1 LAQRLLIVAGVP
13 INGGT
18 VILHCNFEEL
28 RALASGAE
36 MVLGATV
43 AASGSA
49 VAAPA
54 EAMALVELLR
64 PRLTGDMSL
73 TSLAEQQ
80 QVRTAVFAICEELRV
95 QLDERIIQLSP
106 GDEQAINTYFDYAH
120 SRVVLDRLDRMG
132 SEMSAIVE
140 LITGAGPTER
150 TAHSVTFPD

>member
-1 LAQRLLIVAGVP
+1 M
-13 INGGT
+13 
-18 VILHCNFEEL
+18 ILHCNFEEL

-36 MVLGATV
+36 MVLGAGV
-43 AASGSA
+43 AASESA

-54 EAMALVELLR
+54 EAMALIELLR

-80 QVRTAVFAICEELRV
+80 QVRTAVSAICVELLGH
-95 QLDERIIQLSP
+95 LDEQVIQLSP
-106 GDEQAINTYFDYAH
+106 GNEEAINTYFDYAH

-140 LITGAGPTER
+140 LITGAAPTEQ
-150 TAHSVTFPD
+150 TALSVTFPD

>member
-1 LAQRLLIVAGVP
+1 M
-13 INGGT
+13 
-18 VILHCNFEEL
+18 ILYCNFEEL

-36 MVLGATV
+36 MVLGSAV

-54 EAMALVELLR
+54 ETMELVELLR

-73 TSLAEQQ
+73 TSLAEQR
-80 QVRTAVFAICEELRV
+80 QVRTAVHAICEELRV
-95 QLDERIIQLSP
+95 HMDERIVQLSP
-106 GDEQAINTYFDYAH
+106 GHEEAVNTYFDYAH

-132 SEMSAIVE
+132 SEMYAIVE
-140 LITGAGPTER
+140 LITGAAPNET